1 MIYRMAFGG
10 ARADYGFA
18 SAVSVVLFVITGV
31 LAALQF
37 RATKALED
45 VN

>member
-1 MIYRMAFGG
+1 MQI
-10 ARADYGFA
+10 GFA

-31 LAALQF
+31 MAALQF
-37 RATKALED
+37 RATRSLED